1 MGAVQKL
8 ATVVMIGLVAM
19 ATVFLVYA
27 ANEPNRRD
35 TQSTRQDDL
44 AIERGT
50 QLYITYCLQ
59 CHAPDGTGYMEG
71 TGRIGGILNQSKI
84 DDKSGLNA
92 VYQSD
97 DPAMQQKAEAFI
109 RYRIAYGVPESPVVT
124 TKKMP
129 AFGQDLNV
137 EQINELV
144 YLIMHADW
152 NYVYNEA
159 MIATGKS
166 EQTAVCAE
174 DPSNAICSEKEP
186 LAYPTVPPTVP
197 PTAEAGADATPA
209 ASPAASTDAASTD
222 TASGGAPVL
231 ELDAQ
236 DVAWSTKEITV
247 KPGDTITV
255 KNIGVLEHDFV
266 VDELGIKLALAS
278 GESGT
283 VTIPADAAPGT
294 YTFYCSV
301 PGHKE
306 SGMIG
311 TLTIGS

>member
-35 TQSTRQDDL
+35 TQTVRQDDL

-50 QLYITYCLQ
+50 QLFITYCLQ
-59 CHAPDGTGYMEG
+59 CHAPDGTGAMEG
-71 TGRIGGILNQSKI
+71 TGRVGGVLNQEKI
-84 DDKSGLNA
+84 ADKSGLQV

-97 DPAMQQKAEAFI
+97 DPAMQTKAEHFI
-109 RYRIAYGVPESPVVT
+109 RYRIENGAPGDPRLPLV
-124 TKKMP
+124 MP

-166 EQTAVCAE
+166 EQTTVCAE

-186 LAYPTVPPTVP
+186 LAYPTVPPTAA
-197 PTAEAGADATPA
+197 PTAEAGAEATPV
-209 ASPAASTDAASTD
+209 ASPAASTEAGSAD
-222 TASGGAPVL
+222 TASSGAPVL

-236 DVAWSTKEITV
+236 DVSWSTKEVTL
-247 KPGDTITV
+247 KPGDTFTL
-255 KNIGVLEHDFV
+255 KNTGVLPHDFV
-266 VDELGIKLALAS
+266 VDELGIKVPVAAGAS
-278 GESGT
+278 TT
-283 VTIPADAAPGT
+283 VTIPADAKVGT
-294 YTFYCSV
+294 YTFYCSE

-306 SGMIG
+306 AGMTG
-311 TLTIGS
+311 TLTVGS